1 MRKVVVVRR
10 SRIHKEAALILS
22 LIKLYGSIFS
32 SSASEMNVFA
42 TASFH
47 HDNLFSLIS
56 DGTDTALNRGKGGIV
71 SSFSDSRFQVLEI
84 STFWSFDVQTCFRRR
99 EEKRFTDKQK
109 RFRLSWRI
117 PTQNKSREM

>member
-10 SRIHKEAALILS
+10 SRIDKEAALILL

-47 HDNLFSLIS
+47 HDNLFSLID
-56 DGTDTALNRGKGGIV
+56 DGTDATLNRGKGGIV
-71 SSFSDSRFQVLEI
+71 P
-84 STFWSFDVQTCFRRR
+84 RR
-99 EEKRFTDKQK
+99 
-109 RFRLSWRI
+109 
-117 PTQNKSREM
+117 

>member
-10 SRIHKEAALILS
+10 SRIHKEAALILL

-56 DGTDTALNRGKGGIV
+56 DGTDTTLNRGKGGIV
-71 SSFSDSRFQVLEI
+71 SSFSDSRFLFWRFRRFGR
-84 STFWSFDVQTCFRRR
+84 STFRRASERR

-109 RFRLSWRI
+109 RF
-117 PTQNKSREM
+117 